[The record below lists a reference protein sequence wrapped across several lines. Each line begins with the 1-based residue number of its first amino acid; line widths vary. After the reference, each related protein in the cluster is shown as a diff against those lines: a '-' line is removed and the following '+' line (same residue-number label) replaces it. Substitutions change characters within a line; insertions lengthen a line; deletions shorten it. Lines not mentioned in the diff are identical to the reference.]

1 MEKQG
6 LFSELTMQKIKKVR
20 KVFLWTAVWLLI
32 GEFVL
37 GAILILTQSWNVS
50 IGKIQGT
57 FLIIT
62 AILFVGVNN
71 FIRLEKGSKAIQVFA
86 AICFVANIIW
96 AILACLLIWEVVPFN
111 WFERGVRTGIFGV
124 EYETNIYH
132 MTFWA
137 MTMAVA
143 LYAALASFWMSNVMA
158 IKETVGAVKPL
169 KITSMVCIVYIW
181 AFGTITTLAEIDAE
195 DALNLYQLSGLAGL
209 AFGITTLAAW
219 IISIANKKKVSVV
232 PGKTEEELR
241 TEIEEKV
248 RREMIEK
255 EVRGQVLTGQ
265 VPAGQSGTEQGAN
278 EQVLVGQTVIE
289 PSRDMAQAAVQQ
301 AGDEQK
307 VTEQMQQASV
317 EQTVV
322 AGQMQQ
328 APVEQ
333 QIVAAEQ
340 VTPEQKAPEQT
351 SDSNGAVG
359 ITEAKES
366 DTIIE
371 ESFGGK
377 EG

>member
-62 AILFVGVNN
+62 AIL
-71 FIRLEKGSKAIQVFA
+71 
-86 AICFVANIIW
+86 FVANIIW

-219 IISIANKKKVSVV
+219 IISIANKKKVSAV

-241 TEIEEKV
+241 MEIEEKI

-255 EVRGQVLTGQ
+255 EVRGQALTGQ
-265 VPAGQSGTEQGAN
+265 VPAGQDGAEQGTN

-340 VTPEQKAPEQT
+340 VTPEQKASEQT
-351 SDSNGAVG
+351 GDSNGAVG
-359 ITEAKES
+359 ITETKES
-366 DTIIE
+366 NTIIE